1 MGIMESSDKVG
12 HRSRDSHILALFGNM
27 AALHA
32 TLGPNKAH
40 ICDLPSTS
48 ISETIELVNLVAS
61 DDELNFLFLS
71 YLVQPVLRAQSR
83 QKSRQCN
90 INRK

>member
-12 HRSRDSHILALFGNM
+12 HRLRDSHLLALFGNM

-61 DDELNFLFLS
+61 EDELNFLFLPGTTS
-71 YLVQPVLRAQSR
+71 PSGTKQTEE
-83 QKSRQCN
+83 
-90 INRK
+90 